1 MHGVLG
7 CVAANKDNSPPKN
20 PVGVDAQ
27 KTVTKSDKASYMEN
41 GVWHEL
47 V

>member
-1 MHGVLG
+1 MQGVLG
-7 CVAANKDNSPPKN
+7 CVAANKDNLPPKT
-20 PVGVDAQ
+20 PVEVDAQ
-27 KTVTKSDKASYMEN
+27 KTITKSEEASYMEN